1 MVFCFKSFLKTF
13 SCPKCGN
20 SPKYM
25 VADGKSD
32 GPTKRKVEHLKE
44 MGTADNDRGSLPQG
58 SFYRVFI
65 SVYRERQ
72 AICSL
77 LTGAQNMD
85 EFLEEEEEQLVTEN
99 SRLISDLICRLG
111 RTWLDE
117 IPKEYKRFIA
127 NVCKQSSVS
136 GLLQVTSNQPLN
148 YLHSFCQE
156 TLDIRSVEEA
166 DKLIFLQQQLPAFW
180 QKLTNLLDLEGSKY
194 LPVDVRQIV
203 LKLIEIRK
211 NIFLNATDRN
221 DDDYEDWLSPNEEH
235 PTQFYPEF
243 PIFRYPKMYTVSG
256 QKDVD
261 LCNKAFD
268 EKRDF
273 SHGVFSIGCCCDLN
287 ITYGFELMLTKESAH
302 NFFRFLMCRDVDMTK
317 LEGVIFDHA
326 CGLNAYI
333 LNREPREFQF
343 LRCLV
348 DGSHWNGQKKLK
360 KSDRSVKGGHLG
372 CSEGFNFNLYKVFCG
387 FSFEV

>member
-1 MVFCFKSFLKTF
+1 MRADGTPKQGLFRSRSERLNSVGMKTTLSQKDLTRATNGFVSQIVFHDQLKTF

-32 GPTKRKVEHLKE
+32 GHTKRKVEHLKE
-44 MGTADNDRGSLPQG
+44 MGTADNDRGSLLQG
-58 SFYRVFI
+58 SFYKNRVFI

-148 YLHSFCQE
+148 YLHLFCQD

-166 DKLIFLQQQLPAFW
+166 DKLIFLQQQLPAF
-180 QKLTNLLDLEGSKY
+180 
-194 LPVDVRQIV
+194 
-203 LKLIEIRK
+203 
-211 NIFLNATDRN
+211 
-221 DDDYEDWLSPNEEH
+221 
-235 PTQFYPEF
+235 
-243 PIFRYPKMYTVSG
+243 
-256 QKDVD
+256 
-261 LCNKAFD
+261 
-268 EKRDF
+268 
-273 SHGVFSIGCCCDLN
+273 
-287 ITYGFELMLTKESAH
+287 
-302 NFFRFLMCRDVDMTK
+302 
-317 LEGVIFDHA
+317 
-326 CGLNAYI
+326 
-333 LNREPREFQF
+333 
-343 LRCLV
+343 
-348 DGSHWNGQKKLK
+348 
-360 KSDRSVKGGHLG
+360 
-372 CSEGFNFNLYKVFCG
+372 
-387 FSFEV
+387 